1 MSGGDGDAGGVTVD
15 EAAKPMTAVQDCVLT
30 FVSVKSLDISNENSG
45 YFPGMLMV
53 VA

>member
-30 FVSVKSLDISNENSG
+30 FVSKKPLDTFKKTSG
-45 YFPGMLMV
+45 QFAAV
-53 VA
+53 VTRP